1 MDKDKLAG
9 ASATAASAV
18 PITNFK
24 TEPQSKDVNSIM
36 DEEVDDYTALNQYRS
51 LNFEAVRV

>member
-9 ASATAASAV
+9 ASTTTSAV

-36 DEEVDDYTALNQYRS
+36 DQEVDDYTALNQYRS
-51 LNFEAVRV
+51 LNFDVVRV